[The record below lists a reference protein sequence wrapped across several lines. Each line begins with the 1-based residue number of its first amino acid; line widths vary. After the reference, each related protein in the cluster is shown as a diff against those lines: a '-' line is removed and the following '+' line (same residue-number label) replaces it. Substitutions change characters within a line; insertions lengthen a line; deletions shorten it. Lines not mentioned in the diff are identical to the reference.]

1 MQPRANV
8 VMSAG
13 DPALI
18 LQNKGGGHGEFGY
31 HLALEL
37 AIKHGRPVTI
47 LHEGAGPNFKEAH
60 RAYGD
65 LDAAGVKVLWC
76 EDLTD
81 ADACLSK
88 LKGASFGSVIDNWS
102 KSSEA
107 ISPYAEAAKDWGVST
122 FAYVSS
128 AGMYM
133 PEKDSEGPITEDC
146 PVKLTSQRQAEE
158 KLAELG
164 LPWTCFRPQYVYG
177 PKQGKSYLAYFFDR
191 LTRGAPVPV
200 PGAGDQMV
208 TMTHA
213 ADNAAMISAAI
224 DNEAAVGQVFNCA
237 TSALITYDD
246 LALLCASAAGVDS
259 PRIVHYDPKAVAPGS
274 TKAIG
279 FPFRETPF
287 YVSVAKAKEVLGFR
301 PKNVITQDI
310 KWYYADNY
318 VGAGKADKEVDLS
331 KDEVVLKVAT

>member
-1 MQPRANV
+1 MVRRRDAN
-8 VMSAG
+8 G
-13 DPALI
+13 AL
-18 LQNKGGGHGEFGY
+18 QVGGGPDLAPCADLPEPILSPHPRTSTAGY

-128 AGMYM
+128 AGM
-133 PEKDSEGPITEDC
+133 
-146 PVKLTSQRQAEE
+146 
-158 KLAELG
+158 
-164 LPWTCFRPQYVYG
+164 
-177 PKQGKSYLAYFFDR
+177 
-191 LTRGAPVPV
+191 
-200 PGAGDQMV
+200 
-208 TMTHA
+208 
-213 ADNAAMISAAI
+213 
-224 DNEAAVGQVFNCA
+224 
-237 TSALITYDD
+237 
-246 LALLCASAAGVDS
+246 
-259 PRIVHYDPKAVAPGS
+259 
-274 TKAIG
+274 
-279 FPFRETPF
+279 
-287 YVSVAKAKEVLGFR
+287 
-301 PKNVITQDI
+301 
-310 KWYYADNY
+310 
-318 VGAGKADKEVDLS
+318 
-331 KDEVVLKVAT
+331 